1 MTSTVHRL
9 AALRDRAVTADAVYG
24 TILFAAVIAVASD
37 DDHPGGAQEPL
48 EVLLAAL
55 TTLVVFWVAHVYA
68 RAIASHGVRR
78 GEDVPLR
85 VAVRRALIASNG
97 MLLAAV
103 IPTALLVLG
112 ALGVLP
118 DADEWAL
125 WSAVLILATLG
136 YAAFAERG
144 SRLWARLIGAAATAV
159 LGVVI
164 IGLDAALH

>member
-37 DDHPGGAQEPL
+37 DDHPGSAQEP
-48 EVLLAAL
+48 
-55 TTLVVFWVAHVYA
+55 
-68 RAIASHGVRR
+68 
-78 GEDVPLR
+78 
-85 VAVRRALIASNG
+85 
-97 MLLAAV
+97 
-103 IPTALLVLG
+103 LVLG

-118 DADEWAL
+118 GADEWAL

-144 SRLWARLIGAAATAV
+144 SRLWARLVGAAATAV

-164 IGLDAALH
+164 IALDAALH